1 MTQTKKAASAR
12 PEIKAPAGA
21 LRHGY
26 DPELVYA
33 ECGRCG
39 QPVYLKPGQATDM
52 LNEIGI
58 DPLELDPSCIL
69 IADGCPMCSAGG
81 RYGIRIH
88 RITDVPFDRRPPE
101 FGNA

>member
-1 MTQTKKAASAR
+1 M
-12 PEIKAPAGA
+12 
-21 LRHGY
+21 
-26 DPELVYA
+26 
-33 ECGRCG
+33 
-39 QPVYLKPGQATDM
+39 LK
-52 LNEIGI
+52 EIGI

>member
-1 MTQTKKAASAR
+1 M
-12 PEIKAPAGA
+12 KAPAGA

-81 RYGIRIH
+81 RFGIRIH